1 MNAFQVIAAPPAAT
15 ADTKNR
21 LSDGDA
27 AALVGDARESTST
40 NEQMMRVMVDFFVMC
55 KGEVIQLD
63 HSLQI
68 FSFGGSPCFCGALIS
83 YVSSFSCPPGSD
95 YGFVTPRLASKT
107 AT

>member
-1 MNAFQVIAAPPAAT
+1 MNAFQAIAAPPAAT

-21 LSDGDA
+21 LSGGDA

-68 FSFGGSPCFCGALIS
+68 FSFGGSPCFCGPPIS
-83 YVSSFSCPPGSD
+83 YVSSFSCPRPGSD
-95 YGFVTPRLASKT
+95 YGFVTRLASKT